1 MLKHLGSCLSPLPA
15 LICCSLSVSLG
26 ILAVLLTFDS
36 PESTRKRL
44 PVEVTLS
51 LRGSKL
57 VNYARATTCDFKFHC
72 VRACCIAGFT
82 KPVAGQLVFIA
93 NQKTMVPWKAVVKL
107 KKRNLGKFI
116 TKICKTITDES
127 ILCIC
132 WATIGVAHSPL
143 HWVDCPPWPVF
154 DPIHA
159 PRPSPTS
166 VLPSRSPHDPSSIL
180 WHPGS
185 RLNRIDRIVIS
196 LRYIFFFGSPP
207 AKNSGVKCVWP
218 GAISGWVTDREVF
231 PDAQSEDKSA

>member
-1 MLKHLGSCLSPLPA
+1 MNSLITELEKCKNNAEKSGRFLSGVTRPNHHQLLFKQPFAVRNMLKHLGSCLSPLPA

-93 NQKTMVPWKAVVKL
+93 NQKTMVP
-107 KKRNLGKFI
+107 
-116 TKICKTITDES
+116 
-127 ILCIC
+127 
-132 WATIGVAHSPL
+132 
-143 HWVDCPPWPVF
+143 
-154 DPIHA
+154 
-159 PRPSPTS
+159 
-166 VLPSRSPHDPSSIL
+166 
-180 WHPGS
+180 
-185 RLNRIDRIVIS
+185 
-196 LRYIFFFGSPP
+196 
-207 AKNSGVKCVWP
+207 
-218 GAISGWVTDREVF
+218 
-231 PDAQSEDKSA
+231 